1 MTACTTAAAVSP
13 SFHHGKGARDGGRE
27 GAAEELKLVEV
38 FFFRILLWQ
47 TTPFFFFFFCL
58 GGGGVV
64 QPICLHLER
73 LSDAYGGNAKSAR
86 EADDAD
92 ANNLTNK
99 TKTKT
104 KSHDERAR
112 KERQKISISLQK
124 IYRPG
129 KKRALHASALLHY
142 HHHAQRDSH
151 SLKCNSID
159 HRDTDAQSNYC
170 SSFPEIAQENIHY
183 LFFIPLFFSSFCCY
197 YFLFFVS

>member
-64 QPICLHLER
+64 QPICLHLEK

-99 TKTKT
+99 TKTQNK
-104 KSHDERAR
+104 KPRRASKERATKNLYKLAKNLQTR
-112 KERQKISISLQK
+112 KKACSTCIS
-124 IYRPG
+124 
-129 KKRALHASALLHY
+129 AA
-142 HHHAQRDSH
+142 
-151 SLKCNSID
+151 
-159 HRDTDAQSNYC
+159 
-170 SSFPEIAQENIHY
+170 
-183 LFFIPLFFSSFCCY
+183 PLPPSRTEGLSQ
-197 YFLFFVS
+197 LEM